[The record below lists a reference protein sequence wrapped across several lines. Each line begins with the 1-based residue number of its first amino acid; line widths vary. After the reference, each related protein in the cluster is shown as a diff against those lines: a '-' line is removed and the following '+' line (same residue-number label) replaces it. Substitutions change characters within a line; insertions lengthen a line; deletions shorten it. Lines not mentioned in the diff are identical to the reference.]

1 MKIKLNLKYIINL
14 LILIPFLYPKGF
26 EIYNEGYKNFF
37 SSWLYF
43 SIVLI
48 IAGLLFK
55 IYNKKLN
62 FDFLIIYILLYYL
75 TMLLITFFIRHSFT
89 DGLQKIFVS
98 PLLIIFIHTE
108 FLSDYESLIIAINKL
123 LSLSIILGLT
133 VFSSYLWPDYFS
145 PEINHIFFWG
155 HVQVGAQIGL
165 LYILFIYL
173 EYNLLNRKNKFRL
186 IFRFILAF
194 IMCIIS
200 KTSMSHLLISVLLLF
215 YISRKHLSLKWRG
228 RNYVIFYLVLN
239 IILFTIIKKNGLS
252 LNIGDLSINGRGFI
266 WSEAINSFLRSP
278 IFGYGVQG
286 VIIKV
291 FWSDWVGDGS
301 GLNYMHNQLLQVLND
316 GGLLLLIFF
325 LLLLFT
331 TAKNIDKIN
340 NIKLRRYSCIIF
352 QILLLTMCFESALE
366 YFYIVIVITALFS
379 LKSLDSFKQIQ
390 MEKIL

>member
-1 MKIKLNLKYIINL
+1 MKIKFNLKYIINL

-37 SSWLYF
+37 SGWLYF

-48 IAGLLFK
+48 IIRLLFK

-62 FDFLIIYILLYYL
+62 FDFSIIYILLYYFI
-75 TMLLITFFIRHSFT
+75 MIIITYFMRHSFA
-89 DGLQKIFVS
+89 DGLQKMFVS

-133 VFSSYLWPDYFS
+133 VFSSLFWQDYFS

-173 EYNLLNRKNKFRL
+173 EYNLMNRKNKYRLFFRYL
-186 IFRFILAF
+186 LVF

-200 KTSMSHLLISVLLLF
+200 KTSMSHLLIGVLLLF
-215 YISRKHLSLKWRG
+215 YLSRKHLSLRWRG
-228 RNYVIFYLVLN
+228 RSYVLFYLVLN
-239 IILFTIIKKNGLS
+239 IMLFAIITKNGLS
-252 LNIGDLSINGRGFI
+252 INIGDLSINGRGFI
-266 WSEAINSFLRSP
+266 WSKAINSFLRNP

-286 VIIKV
+286 VLIKV

-316 GGLLLLIFF
+316 GGLILLIFF
-325 LLLLFT
+325 LILLFT

-340 NIKLRRYSCIIF
+340 NIKLRRYSYIIF
-352 QILLLTMCFESALE
+352 QILLLTMCFESTLE
-366 YFYIVIVITALFS
+366 YFYLVIVITALFS
-379 LKSLDSFKQIQ
+379 LKSLDSFKHMH
-390 MEKIL
+390 MEKTL